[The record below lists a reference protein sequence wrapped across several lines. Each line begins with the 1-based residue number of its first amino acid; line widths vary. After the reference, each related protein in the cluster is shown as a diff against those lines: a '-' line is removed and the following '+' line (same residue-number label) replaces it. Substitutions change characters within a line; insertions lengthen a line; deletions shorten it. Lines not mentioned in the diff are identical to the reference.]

1 MASFPRGFTLV
12 ELVTVMV
19 LLSLISVYAVIRGVS
34 SADVTLPSQA
44 QMMASD
50 IRHTQ
55 ALAMSWGRSLRLAI
69 CAGSGGAY
77 TVSDKS
83 SAASACNQSAITD
96 PATGSSFHITVQKGV
111 ALAGPSTLDFNSLGQ
126 PSAAASYILSSTG
139 SAETIAVQALTGF
152 VTVTP

>member
-1 MASFPRGFTLV
+1 MQRGFTIV

-19 LLSLISVYAVIRGVS
+19 LLALISAYAVIRSVS

-44 QMMASD
+44 QSMASD

-55 ALAMSWGRSLRLAI
+55 ALATTWGRSLRLAI
-69 CAGSGGAY
+69 CAASATY

-83 SAASACNQSAITD
+83 SAATACNQAAVTD
-96 PATGSSFHITVQKGV
+96 PATGDSFNVTLEKGV
-111 ALAGPSTLDFNSLGQ
+111 ALAGPDTLDFNSLGQ
-126 PSAAASYILSSTG
+126 PSNAAIYTLSAAGTT
-139 SAETIAVQALTGF
+139 ETVAVQALTGS